1 MRGNVKYGVKK
12 PVSAVQSCRM
22 ACDVIPDQSSYIP
35 IMPVL
40 RSDYDCFNV

>member
-22 ACDVIPDQSSYIP
+22 ACDVIPDKSSYIP

-40 RSDYDCFNV
+40 RSGYDFFSV

>member
-1 MRGNVKYGVKK
+1 MRGNVKYGIRK
-12 PVSAVQSCRM
+12 PVSAVLSCRM

-40 RSDYDCFNV
+40 RSGYDCFSV

>member
-1 MRGNVKYGVKK
+1 MRGKVKYGVKK

-22 ACDVIPDQSSYIP
+22 ACDVIPDKSSYIP

-40 RSDYDCFNV
+40 RSGYDFFSV

>member
-22 ACDVIPDQSSYIP
+22 ACDVIPDKSSYIP

-40 RSDYDCFNV
+40 RSGFDFFSV

>member
-1 MRGNVKYGVKK
+1 MRGKVKYGVKK
-12 PVSAVQSCRM
+12 PVSAVLSCCM

-40 RSDYDCFNV
+40 RSDYDCFSV